1 MSDDGGTTFGVTGN
15 TFTFSGP
22 IAAGTFDFQ
31 GVAAHEISE
40 VMGRIGGENLG
51 GGFSLIDIFSF
62 SGPGMRSM
70 GRGAGNFFSIDN
82 GTTLLKEF
90 NDSSADG
97 GDSRD
102 WAAGDNDAFNDVS
115 FSGVVNPASAVDLQL
130 MDVIGYG
137 RVNPKGSLI
146 ETVGYI
152 SFLRAHDLGTGYGKV
167 PSFLDCEVV
176 VLLAEQPL
184 FAMGFQL
191 RTDTEQPTRT
201 EMFDLL
207 RSAFIVGRPVR
218 IDYET
223 VGPRAGQ
230 IIRVANA

>member
-1 MSDDGGTTFGVTGN
+1 
-15 TFTFSGP
+15 
-22 IAAGTFDFQ
+22 
-31 GVAAHEISE
+31 
-40 VMGRIGGENLG
+40 MGK
-51 GGFSLIDIFSF
+51 
-62 SGPGMRSM
+62 
-70 GRGAGNFFSIDN
+70 GAGNFFSIDN

-115 FSGVVNPASAVDLQL
+115 FSGAVNPVSAVDLQL

-137 RVNPKGSLI
+137 RVNPNGSLI
-146 ETVGYI
+146 ETLGHI
-152 SFLRAHDLGTGYGKV
+152 SFLRAHDLGTGYGKA
-167 PSFLDCEVV
+167 PNFLDCEVV

-191 RTDTEQPTRT
+191 RADAEQPTRT

-207 RSAFIVGRPVR
+207 RSAFIAGRPVR

-223 VGPRAGQ
+223 VGPRAAQ

>member
-1 MSDDGGTTFGVTGN
+1 
-15 TFTFSGP
+15 
-22 IAAGTFDFQ
+22 
-31 GVAAHEISE
+31 
-40 VMGRIGGENLG
+40 
-51 GGFSLIDIFSF
+51 
-62 SGPGMRSM
+62 MRSM
-70 GRGAGNFFSIDN
+70 GKGGGNFFSINN

-90 NDSSADG
+90 NDSTADG

-102 WAAGDNDAFNDVS
+102 WAAGSNDSFNDVS
-115 FSGVVNPASAVDLQL
+115 FSGVLNAVSAVDLQL

-137 RVNPKGSLI
+137 RVNPNGSVI
-146 ETVGYI
+146 ETVGHI
-152 SFLRAHDLGTGYGKV
+152 SFLRAHDLGTGYGKA
-167 PSFLDCEVV
+167 PNFLDCEVV

-184 FAMGFQL
+184 LGLGFQL
-191 RTDTEQPTRT
+191 RADAEQPTRR

-207 RSAFIVGRPVR
+207 RSAFIGGQAVR